1 MFRKKESRRA
11 GHASDSNESTR
22 IIAHAWTVCEN
33 CGEMMFVPDH
43 IGRKYRC
50 QFCGIKGTNYRTW
63 NLNAALAKSREIKEQ
78 GL

>member
-1 MFRKKESRRA
+1 MFGKKESRRA

-33 CGEMMFVPDH
+33 CGEMMYVPDH

-50 QFCGIKGTNYRTW
+50 QFCGTKGTNYRT
-63 NLNAALAKSREIKEQ
+63 NNINAALAKSKEVKEQ
-78 GL
+78 NQ